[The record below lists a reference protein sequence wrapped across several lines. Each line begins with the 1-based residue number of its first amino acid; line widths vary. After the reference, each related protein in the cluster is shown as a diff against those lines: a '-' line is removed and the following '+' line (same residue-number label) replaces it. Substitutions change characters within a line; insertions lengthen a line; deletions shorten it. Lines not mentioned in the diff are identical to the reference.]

1 MRKFSLILLTF
12 TLFTGPTFAQKYVM
26 PEFADNQ
33 DSAQN
38 LILEMFYRRTPSWET
53 DESTGNIVYTQPSQ
67 DGLTRTVMVSS
78 SGEMGFRSNI
88 LKDGAKLIATPW
100 GHKVKQV
107 TIIIHL
113 IDTGLP
119 LSRSQVYDIDEQV
132 YKIKKEL
139 SDIESILMDN
149 SGFLHLGDSRQDTY
163 IKKALDWL
171 SVGGDILVTAILNN
185 KVMYSDSIIIPG
197 VNFRDAFKGITQ

>member
-1 MRKFSLILLTF
+1 MKRFGLIVLAFTLLTG
-12 TLFTGPTFAQKYVM
+12 LIFAQKYVM

-33 DSAQN
+33 DGAQN
-38 LILEMFYRRTPSWET
+38 LSIEMFYRGTPSWET
-53 DESTGNIVYTQPSQ
+53 DKSTGNIVYTQPSQ
-67 DGLTRTVMVSS
+67 DGLTRMLMVSS
-78 SGEMGFRSNI
+78 SGEMGFTSNI

-113 IDTGLP
+113 IDTGLS
-119 LSRSQVYDIDEQV
+119 LSRSKAYNIDERV
-132 YKIKKEL
+132 YKIKREL
-139 SDIESILMDN
+139 NEFESSLIGNL
-149 SGFLHLGDSRQDTY
+149 GLLHLGDSRQDTH

-197 VNFRDAFKGITQ
+197 VNFRNTFKRISQ